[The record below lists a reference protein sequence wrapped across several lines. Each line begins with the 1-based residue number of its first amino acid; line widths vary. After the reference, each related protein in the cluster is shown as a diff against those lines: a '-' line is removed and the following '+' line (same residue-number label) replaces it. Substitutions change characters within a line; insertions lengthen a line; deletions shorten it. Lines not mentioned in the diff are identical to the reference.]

1 MLLKFKITEQFQL
14 NDWTHSNLNKMKW
27 DITPY
32 DPLDNQNKF
41 YFFRYVSI
49 DNSNTDEPRY
59 FPVFLRNYNFYEQ
72 TMDLYQYILDH
83 KDLFVNKKLIPV
95 ILDPMEGF
103 DETTNVV
110 IDLANKLK
118 GICDV
123 YLINGNNLL
132 TKSENNFKFYITNH
146 WIHHLKDTPTMPS
159 KLNEN
164 HKIFISL
171 NRMAREHRVILT
183 SKIIKNNLRQYG
195 YITWANGRSH
205 RYKDY
210 TDDYPEV
217 INEKYDVLD
226 VVDILQEN
234 PTKTIPQKY
243 CNDSF
248 LFLVTETHF
257 NNRTIFFSEKTFK
270 PILVEMPFMVL
281 GNPNTLQILKEMGF
295 KTFDR
300 WFNEDYDLDLPLEK
314 RCDIIVSEISRLS
327 KMSNTERL
335 AIRREMSDILKHNHS
350 VLQNLMKRSDLVES
364 LMDIGK
370 QIYTD
375 RK

>member
-195 YITWANGRSH
+195 YIT
-205 RYKDY
+205 
-210 TDDYPEV
+210 
-217 INEKYDVLD
+217 
-226 VVDILQEN
+226 
-234 PTKTIPQKY
+234 
-243 CNDSF
+243 
-248 LFLVTETHF
+248 
-257 NNRTIFFSEKTFK
+257 
-270 PILVEMPFMVL
+270 
-281 GNPNTLQILKEMGF
+281 
-295 KTFDR
+295 
-300 WFNEDYDLDLPLEK
+300 
-314 RCDIIVSEISRLS
+314 
-327 KMSNTERL
+327 
-335 AIRREMSDILKHNHS
+335 
-350 VLQNLMKRSDLVES
+350 
-364 LMDIGK
+364 
-370 QIYTD
+370 
-375 RK
+375 

>member
-1 MLLKFKITEQFQL
+1 M
-14 NDWTHSNLNKMKW
+14 
-27 DITPY
+27 
-32 DPLDNQNKF
+32 
-41 YFFRYVSI
+41 
-49 DNSNTDEPRY
+49 
-59 FPVFLRNYNFYEQ
+59 
-72 TMDLYQYILDH
+72 
-83 KDLFVNKKLIPV
+83 
-95 ILDPMEGF
+95 
-103 DETTNVV
+103 
-110 IDLANKLK
+110 
-118 GICDV
+118 
-123 YLINGNNLL
+123 
-132 TKSENNFKFYITNH
+132 
-146 WIHHLKDTPTMPS
+146 
-159 KLNEN
+159 
-164 HKIFISL
+164 
-171 NRMAREHRVILT
+171 
-183 SKIIKNNLRQYG
+183 
-195 YITWANGRSH
+195 
-205 RYKDY
+205 
-210 TDDYPEV
+210 
-217 INEKYDVLD
+217 
-226 VVDILQEN
+226 VDILQEN